1 MKNVYFIGIG
11 GIGMSAIAR
20 YYKHA
25 GYKVSGYDKTPSK
38 LTKALEEEGI
48 IVHYT
53 NNISLVPTNANE
65 TLVIYTPA
73 IPNEMEELVYVRN
86 NGYKLIK
93 RSRAL
98 GEIASTQNCL
108 AVAGTHGKT
117 TTSTLLAH
125 IYTHFGSGCSA
136 FLGGISKNYHTNLIL
151 SKNQVIVA
159 EADEFDRSFLQLYPN
174 VATITSTD
182 ADHLDIYNNIENL
195 KEAFAEFAS
204 QIKANGTLILKQ
216 GVKINLEKVKAKIF
230 TYSFN
235 EPANF
240 SPSNVELKQ
249 GGYFEFDL
257 NYPAHTTIYGTEVPA
272 GVIKKCTVGVPG
284 WVNVENGIA
293 AAAMSLI
300 GGIEPQ
306 KIKDALATFNGVERR
321 FDIHINTPKLAYIDD
336 YAHHPKEISSA
347 ISSIRNIFPN
357 RKLCGIF
364 QPHLYTRT
372 RDFAEDFAESL
383 SKLDELI
390 LLDIYPAR
398 ELPIAGITSK
408 IIFDKVTAPQKT
420 LIPKEEVL
428 TCLENKELDIL
439 ITFGAGDID
448 RFIVPITQMLNKRIE
463 QKQ

>member
-1 MKNVYFIGIG
+1 
-11 GIGMSAIAR
+11 
-20 YYKHA
+20 
-25 GYKVSGYDKTPSK
+25 
-38 LTKALEEEGI
+38 
-48 IVHYT
+48 
-53 NNISLVPTNANE
+53 
-65 TLVIYTPA
+65 
-73 IPNEMEELVYVRN
+73 
-86 NGYKLIK
+86 
-93 RSRAL
+93 
-98 GEIASTQNCL
+98 
-108 AVAGTHGKT
+108 
-117 TTSTLLAH
+117 
-125 IYTHFGSGCSA
+125 
-136 FLGGISKNYHTNLIL
+136 
-151 SKNQVIVA
+151 
-159 EADEFDRSFLQLYPN
+159 
-174 VATITSTD
+174 
-182 ADHLDIYNNIENL
+182 
-195 KEAFAEFAS
+195 
-204 QIKANGTLILKQ
+204 
-216 GVKINLEKVKAKIF
+216 
-230 TYSFN
+230 
-235 EPANF
+235 
-240 SPSNVELKQ
+240 
-249 GGYFEFDL
+249 
-257 NYPAHTTIYGTEVPA
+257 
-272 GVIKKCTVGVPG
+272 
-284 WVNVENGIA
+284 
-293 AAAMSLI
+293 
-300 GGIEPQ
+300 EPQ

-428 TCLENKELDIL
+428 TYLENKELDIL